1 MENKVILGY
10 WSIRGL
16 AQPLRFFLEYIELP
30 YEDKRYTNPEE
41 WFGKDDQ
48 TFNSPFT
55 NLPYLKDGDHTVFE
69 SDAIYYYLAHKVNKP
84 ELLGKDAKQQTMVA
98 TIRGSVGDFRA
109 SFFQW
114 VYGGKETAE
123 AKKEAMLKETG
134 EFFKIYNTTLES
146 STWLTGDT
154 ITYVDFL
161 VWEYV
166 DEFLVLAPEV
176 ITSKPKLVEFHNRI
190 SEFPQIKKYLES
202 PNYIKRPY
210 NWDIQAVFY

>member
-10 WSIRGL
+10 WPIRGL

-30 YEDKRYTNPEE
+30 YEDKRYNDPQE

-69 SDAIYYYLAHKVNKP
+69 SDAIYHYLAHKVNKP

-98 TIRGSVGDFRA
+98 TIRGAIGDLKA
-109 SFFQW
+109 SFFTW
-114 VYGGKETAE
+114 AYGNKETAE
-123 AKKEAMLKETG
+123 AKKEDMLKEAG
-134 EFFKIYNTTLES
+134 EFFRAFNTTLER

-154 ITYVDFL
+154 ITYIDFVL
-161 VWEYV
+161 WEFV

-202 PNYIKRPY
+202 PNYIKRPF
-210 NWDIQAVFY
+210 NSPPFAVFF